1 MTLEQIVQESSR
13 LPREQLAE
21 LVDHLSA
28 RLHDDIAP
36 EIEEAWRQETRR
48 RIADIESG
56 KEVGIPGEIVSAR
69 IRKIV
74 GR

>member
-13 LPREQLAE
+13 LPHEQLAE

-28 RLHDDIAP
+28 KLHGAIAP
-36 EIEEAWRQETRR
+36 DIEESWRLETRR
-48 RIADIESG
+48 RLADIQSG
-56 KEVGIPGEIVSAR
+56 REKGIPGAEVSAR

-74 GR
+74 GL